1 LKSFQ
6 LLTIRSGILY
16 TSTSLSGQEG
26 FQLLKKAVDAL
37 LSTVDVSPTPSIL
50 WSVQYQQQASSGSE
64 AVSTDTNEH
73 LLRFPPQSLDLAF
86 DDSTFDNVE
95 EVWQKIMGADAGD
108 FLVFQ
113 DREAY
118 DDDDE

>member
-1 LKSFQ
+1 LRSFQ
-6 LLTIRSGILY
+6 LLTTRSGILY

-26 FQLLKKAVDAL
+26 FELLKKAVDAL

-50 WSVQYQQQASSGSE
+50 WAVQYQQQASSGSE
-64 AVSTDTNEH
+64 AVPNDTNEH
-73 LLRFPPQSLDLAF
+73 FVRFPPQSLDLAF
-86 DDSTFDNVE
+86 DDSTFDNVK
-95 EVWQKIMGADAGD
+95 EVWRKIMGADAGE